1 MRNPTA
7 YAATNI
13 TTNVITLRT
22 MSENVRPM
30 STAPGYIGSERSRSM
45 MPFWRSSAMPT
56 LVNAEL
62 NSTVWV
68 KMPGITY
75 CV

>member
-1 MRNPTA
+1 
-7 YAATNI
+7 
-13 TTNVITLRT
+13 

-30 STAPGYIGSERSRSM
+30 STAPGYIGSERRRSM